1 MRGLSFIRERVFQH
15 MGLSEKAGNSE
26 IDSFLRRSGPY
37 PTGHAGDKTRIHVA
51 YSGEGW
57 GLNSVLT
64 TDLLRDPALQQAV
77 EMRGRHGP
85 SELRNALKDAIIE
98 RGRRGYKEEWASLTQ
113 AQVDEVV
120 NAASDLPN
128 YANDI
133 NARKSLQ
140 TIKRDL
146 RDWNVFKDGFYT
158 IADLGSAGGNTSFSI
173 LKGLTREER
182 SKVRFVALDTMQ
194 KGLDKYRER
203 FEEAGLSP
211 QQVLTVNADFHD
223 ISKAKGLKDVVF
235 HHVVS
240 GAALHHDPNPAEY
253 FKMVYGK
260 MAPGAYLNTW
270 DWCHPAWRAE
280 NLVVAPKNAVVSPD
294 GRAYHLGRKTV
305 EAGEKHAFISQDR
318 ILGVSGNAPS
328 EVQAVREIL
337 AYWPGLLRIPNVKE
351 TFIKDLDKALREGTP
366 FNYHAYVHKWV
377 GETPRNPKT
386 GEVEEGSNWYLEAHP
401 HPETRIQDLTA
412 AGFRK
417 IDARLILPKGLKTK
431 SKSLS
436 PNSLL
441 THFLFQK
448 PNVVLR

>member
-1 MRGLSFIRERVFQH
+1 
-15 MGLSEKAGNSE
+15 MGLSKEAGAKPD
-26 IDSFLRRSGPY
+26 IDAFLRRRGTY
-37 PTGHAGDKTRIHVA
+37 PLSHAGDKTRIHVA

-57 GLNSVLT
+57 GLNSALT
-64 TDLLRDPALQQAV
+64 SMLLQDKELQETVETNRGRGMNAFKTALRDAV
-77 EMRGRHGP
+77 
-85 SELRNALKDAIIE
+85 IE
-98 RGRRGYKEEWASLTQ
+98 RGRRGYAEEWKSLTQ
-113 AQVDEVV
+113 EQVDEVV
-120 NAASDLPN
+120 NAAAALPN
-128 YANDI
+128 FANET
-133 NARKSLQ
+133 NAAKSVEIIRRELN
-140 TIKRDL
+140 
-146 RDWNVFKDGFYT
+146 DWSVAKDGFYN
-158 IADLGSAGGNTSFSI
+158 IADLGSAAGNTSIEI
-173 LKGLTREER
+173 LRLLSPDEKA
-182 SKVRFVALDTMQ
+182 KVRFVALDTMK
-194 KGLDKYRER
+194 KGLIRYRER
-203 FEEAGLSP
+203 FEEEGLEEN
-211 QQVLTVNADFHD
+211 QVMTVTANFHKMSD
-223 ISKAKGLKDVVF
+223 SKQLKDVVF

-240 GAALHHDPNPAEY
+240 GAALHHDPNPVEV
-253 FKMVYGK
+253 FKMIFKK

-401 HPETRIQDLTA
+401 HPKTRIQDLTA

-417 IDARLILPKGLKTK
+417 IDARLILPKGLKIK

-448 PNVVLR
+448 PNVALR